1 MNLNNILNGITQKVS
16 PLNLSTASES
26 LVQRLFT
33 FQPEL
38 RTGYDAP
45 VKKSVLHRAALSSV
59 NYSLAKEFNRNFLM
73 WGIMGN
79 VWYKVSVG

>member
-1 MNLNNILNGITQKVS
+1 VS

-38 RTGYDAP
+38 RTGLYAP
-45 VKKSVLHRAALSSV
+45 VKKSALHRAALRSV
-59 NYSLAKEFNRNFLM
+59 NDSWLAKEFNRNFLM
-73 WGIMGN
+73 WGITYNGLAMRSLGF
-79 VWYKVSVG
+79 